1 MRHRNSI
8 FESIVVLA
16 LVGFLAGAIG
26 GYGVGLLSK
35 STSSASS
42 SSSAAR

>member
-8 FESIVVLA
+8 LDSILVLA
-16 LVGFLAGAIG
+16 LLGFLAGAVG
-26 GYGVGLLSK
+26 GYGIGLLSK

-42 SSSAAR
+42 SAAR